1 MNIAA
6 TGRVAVED
14 NVARSKYI
22 YIVRKAT
29 LKREFLGAF
38 TVKHEAILWAL
49 RNGWPPEH
57 ANLFRTRD
65 GLHADKTEYLIPWAE
80 ERAI

>member
-1 MNIAA
+1 M
-6 TGRVAVED
+6 
-14 NVARSKYI
+14 ARSKYI

-29 LKREFLGAF
+29 PEHEFLGAF
-38 TVKHEAILWAL
+38 TVKHEAILWAI

-65 GLHADKTEYLIPWAE
+65 GIHDDKTEDLIPWTK
-80 ERAI
+80 ERAT